1 MKVLVLFGSPHEKG
15 FTRGLLDYFLGFL
28 KESFECEIN
37 VVSSYDESVRPCIGC
52 EKCKS
57 GKCVFDD
64 MKKIN
69 FLVNSSDVV
78 IVASPVYNASFPAPL
93 KAIFDRFQP
102 YYFKRNISDKKFV
115 LLLTSGSEKI
125 DYLPCVLFQ
134 INPVIKILGGNLLG
148 EITLKGTDYLN
159 KFDIDKF
166 YSKSEN
172 KARNIIENFEK
183 SKH

>member
-1 MKVLVLFGSPHEKG
+1 MKILVLFGSPHENG
-15 FTRGLLDYFLGFL
+15 FTRGLLYFFL
-28 KESFECEIN
+28 AFLDKNYEVT
-37 VVSSYDESVRPCIGC
+37 VVNSYDEAVQPCIGC

-57 GKCVFDD
+57 GKCVFND
-64 MKKIN
+64 MERIN
-69 FLVNSSDVV
+69 FLVNSSDVIV
-78 IVASPVYNASFPAPL
+78 IASPVYNASFPAPL

-102 YYFKRNISDKKFV
+102 YYFKRNKIDKKFV
-115 LLLTSGSEKI
+115 LLLTAGSGKV
-125 DYLPCVLFQ
+125 DYLPVILAQ
-134 INPVIKILGGNLLG
+134 INPIIKILGGELLG

-183 SKH
+183 NKY